1 MYDMGYD
8 AYRQTEVSVKAANA
22 SPAQLVLMLMD
33 GLMDELDRAEGH
45 IRAKNYYQKGLSIK
59 KSMRILSGLTV
70 ALDTDQGG
78 ALANNLRQL
87 YQYCGRQLTK
97 ASIRNNL
104 DELAQVRNILQEI
117 HTGWVG
123 FSKRH
128 N

>member
-45 IRAKNYYQKGLSIK
+45 MQAKNFYQKGLSIK

-70 ALDTDQGG
+70 ALDSEQGG
-78 ALANNLRQL
+78 MLANNLRQL
-87 YQYCGRQLTK
+87 YQYCGRQLMK
-97 ASIRNNL
+97 AS
-104 DELAQVRNILQEI
+104 VRNSQEDLVKVRAILKEI
-117 HTGWVG
+117 HAGWVG
-123 FSKRH
+123 FAQRH
-128 N
+128 T